1 MGKEISI
8 VIKAY
13 NQTKRAFAEVGK
25 GLKDIF
31 KGDLGKGFGEIG
43 KGFAKGA
50 KDIEKGFS
58 RGFKDILRG
67 NFSRGFDKIWT
78 GIARGAQDIGPGL
91 KKGFASIFQF
101 GSIRAGLGHLVTGFK
116 QFGAT
121 TLGIASKVGVGLA
134 KVAGYAAAAGAAVV
148 AVGKKALD
156 AYKAEAQAD
165 AKLEQALKNSGY
177 AAGYTATELKKM
189 SEDLMKVTGVEH
201 EATQGAMAFLAA
213 SGDIRG
219 DNFTRAARA
228 ALDMGVALQKAGAE
242 EGGVESAARTLAK
255 ALESPEEGLAKLTRA
270 GVYFT
275 DSQEKQIKEMAKA
288 GDLAGAQAVI
298 LAEVERRYKGAAEA
312 AHKQTAA
319 QDDLR
324 NALGEAAAQIGQA
337 INESQGFKDIIAAV
351 SAAVQTLAE
360 SGKIELWAQNVATAM
375 AAVGKAVLP
384 VVKLFGW
391 IGDKV
396 RDVAAFAGGF
406 VGAQGGIGDRMKAGH
421 QAMIDAPAQE
431 QAALDKIKAEK
442 AAKEAAKQAEEK
454 AAMEAAKGDVAARDA
469 AKEKARLDA
478 AAAEAEKKAA
488 KEREEAAERELKLAK
503 EIADERERIAKTAA
517 EIEQS
522 AIESRWQKQADQAG
536 KAADEIGAALERREA
551 MGAPGSK
558 AFRKAEQEQR
568 RQAKKDRDF
577 WAARGQVKRILP
589 LTNEDLA
596 AMNAGQRDA
605 ELRRVKVMQRLG
617 LNSEADSTPEA
628 IAARAK
634 KLGVHLSKRDV
645 EAIRR
650 AEALDQIRNAKAQ
663 AAVAQA
669 NIEGARQAKQAAD
682 IAAMKD
688 ELKAHNQKLDE
699 LLRAG

>member
-25 GLKDIF
+25 GMR
-31 KGDLGKGFGEIG
+31 DLFRGNFGKGFGEIG
-43 KGFAKGA
+43 
-50 KDIEKGFS
+50 
-58 RGFKDILRG
+58 
-67 NFSRGFDKIWT
+67 
-78 GIARGAQDIGPGL
+78 
-91 KKGFASIFQF
+91 
-101 GSIRAGLGHLVTGFK
+101 AGLK

-121 TLGIASKVGVGLA
+121 ALGVVGRVGAGLA
-134 KVAGYAAAAGAAVV
+134 KMAGYAAAAGAAVV

-255 ALESPEEGLAKLTRA
+255 ALESPEEGLSKLTRA

-275 DSQEKQIKEMAKA
+275 DAQEKQIKEMAKA

-298 LAEVERRYKGAAEA
+298 LAEVERRYQGAAEA

-351 SAAVQTLAE
+351 SGAVQNLAE

-375 AAVGKAVLP
+375 SAVGKAVLP
-384 VVKLFGW
+384 IVELFGW

-406 VGAQGGIGDRMKAGH
+406 SGAQGGIGDRIKAGR

-431 QAALDKIKAEK
+431 QAALDKIKADK

-503 EIADERERIAKTAA
+503 EIADERERAA
-517 EIEQS
+517 QLEADIGATEL
-522 AIESRWQKQADQAG
+522 AEKWAKQADEAG
-536 KAADEIGAALERREA
+536 RAAEEIGAALERREA

-568 RQAKKDRDF
+568 KQDRKNQKF
-577 WAARGQVKRILP
+577 WEQRGKVRHIEA
-589 LTNEDLA
+589 LTNDDFA
-596 AMNAGQRDA
+596 AMNAGQKDA
-605 ELRRVKVMQRLG
+605 ELRRVKIMQRLG
-617 LNSEADSTPEA
+617 LNREADSTPEA

-634 KLGVHLSKRDV
+634 KLGVHLSKR
-645 EAIRR
+645 EIESIRR
-650 AEALDQIRNAKAQ
+650 AEMLDQQR
-663 AAVAQA
+663 
-669 NIEGARQAKQAAD
+669 AKQAEEGKA
-682 IAAMKD
+682 IA
-688 ELKAHNQKLDE
+688 NQKGAAGAAAAARLAAQRKE
-699 LLRAG
+699 LEDLRQKLAGHDPLLTAVNSMNEKLIQLLQAQG